1 MIRWMVW
8 VPLFLWV
15 SPFCTFINTIN
26 LSPLD
31 IYATI
36 EKKVRY
42 KMALLDVLIDNDAA
56 HLKEVFSK

>member
-1 MIRWMVW
+1 MVW
-8 VPLFLWV
+8 APLFLWV
-15 SPFCTFINTIN
+15 SPFCIFINNIN

-42 KMALLDVLIDNDAA
+42 KMALLDVLIDNDTA